1 VRLYVDISFADG
13 CAALAVVQAGVGLI
27 YSGVIEAADSNEAEL
42 VGLAIAAQLAPEGG
56 WLHTDSGRV
65 WALLRGRVQAR
76 PSETPHLNRLK
87 SLMEAKALECRFIGG
102 KRRRR
107 RRAHRKHHRLADT
120 TARSVVSECHA

>member
-1 VRLYVDISFADG
+1 MRLYVDISFADG
-13 CAALAVVQAGVGLI
+13 RAALAVVQAGVGLI

-65 WALLRGRVQAR
+65 WALLRGRVQPR

-107 RRAHRKHHRLADT
+107 RTHRKHHRLADT
-120 TARSVVSECHA
+120 TARNVVSECHA

>member
-1 VRLYVDISFADG
+1 VAVRLYVDISFADG
-13 CAALAVVQAGVGLI
+13 RAALAVVQAGVGLI

-42 VGLAIAAQLAPEGG
+42 AGLAIAAQLAPEGG
-56 WLHTDSGRV
+56 RLHTDSGRV

-120 TARSVVSECHA
+120 TARSALL

>member
-1 VRLYVDISFADG
+1 VAVRLYVDISFADG
-13 CAALAVVQAGVGLI
+13 RAALAVVQAGVGLI

-42 VGLAIAAQLAPEGG
+42 VALAIAAQLAPEGG

-76 PSETPHLNRLK
+76 PSEAPHLDRLR

-120 TARSVVSECHA
+120 TARSALP